1 MKIGVMGGT
10 FDPIHNGHLML
21 GEAAYEKFGLDE
33 VWFMPNG
40 NPPHKKKSSIRSDI
54 RDRAAMTALAIEGR
68 PGFKLESY
76 EAGRKEVSYT
86 YETLNHFHELR
97 KEDRF
102 YFILGADSLF
112 SIEGWVH
119 PEEIF
124 SACVILAAFRDEI
137 DTPQEMQV
145 QIDYLKRKYQADI
158 RILNAPMIP
167 VSSREL
173 RKAVEQN
180 QPISGYVPEKVEQYI
195 LEEGLYGTKDR

>member
-1 MKIGVMGGT
+1 MKIGIMGGT

-68 PGFKLESY
+68 PGFKLELY
-76 EAGRKEVSYT
+76 EAGRKDVSYT

-97 KEDRF
+97 NEDRF

-145 QIDYLKRKYQADI
+145 QIDYLKRKYKADI